1 MKKALLIWG
10 GWDGHKPKEVA
21 DRVGDELEKRNYEV
35 TKTSHFGCLLN
46 EDELF
51 KYDVIVPIWSCGIK
65 SDIYMNELAG
75 AIKSGI
81 GLATFH
87 GGINWFDQDEYYKLI
102 GGFYLHDTKC
112 ENYEVLITNKN
123 HDITKGLNNFVIFN
137 EKYFLQVDPTNDI
150 LASANFSGTE
160 MPIAWTRTYGKGQVF
175 YTTLAHQPED
185 LFSNSSLEIL
195 LKGIEWC
202 TRK

>member
-10 GWDGHKPKEVA
+10 GWDGHKPLEVA
-21 DRVGDELEKRNYEV
+21 DRIGAELEKRNYEV

-46 EDELF
+46 EEELYS
-51 KYDVIVPIWSCGIK
+51 YDVIVPIWSCGIK
-65 SDIYMNELAG
+65 SDIYLNELAD

-87 GGINWFDQDEYYKLI
+87 GGINWFDQDEYYRII

-112 ENYEVLITNKN
+112 ESYEVVIANKD
-123 HDITKGLNNFVIFN
+123 HIITKGQSDFEIYN

-150 LASANFSGTE
+150 LASANFSGIE
-160 MPIAWTRTYGKGQVF
+160 MPIAWTRSYGKGQVF
-175 YTTLAHQPED
+175 YTTFAHQPED
-185 LFSNSSLEIL
+185 LFGNNSLEML
-195 LKGIEWC
+195 LNGIEWC